1 MNTNF
6 NEEIK
11 RFEVGKSYRSV
22 TGACIEI
29 VSRTNLALEYRY
41 MGENQKIGIYPDE
54 YQHCEYIQTNDPKTR
69 FFATKEVV
77 LSSGNERV
85 RCHTIRKKKRYTKES
100 ERI

>member
-1 MNTNF
+1 MTT

-11 RFEVGKSYRSV
+11 CFEVGKSYRSV

-29 VSRTNLALEYRY
+29 VSRTDKAIEYRY
-41 MGENQKIGIYPDE
+41 MGKNQTIGMYPDE
-54 YQHCEYIQTNDPKTR
+54 YQHCEYIQTNHPKTR
-69 FFATKEVV
+69 FFATKEVF

-85 RCHTIRKKKRYTKES
+85 RCHTIRKKKRYAKES